1 MKKTDG
7 SMKENSSTGRWDEL
21 GINVQQINSIWGEFL
36 SMMSS
41 IMDEKPE
48 VKTNGV
54 PAPVSGRVDTRYGRL
69 SGK

>member
-21 GINVQQINSIWGEFL
+21 GINVQQINS
-36 SMMSS
+36 MMSS
-41 IMDEKPE
+41 ITDEKPE

-54 PAPVSGRVDTRYGRL
+54 PAPVSGRVDTRYGGL
-69 SGK
+69 SGE

>member
-21 GINVQQINSIWGEFL
+21 GINVQQINS
-36 SMMSS
+36 MMSS
-41 IMDEKPE
+41 ITGEKPE

-69 SGK
+69 WGE